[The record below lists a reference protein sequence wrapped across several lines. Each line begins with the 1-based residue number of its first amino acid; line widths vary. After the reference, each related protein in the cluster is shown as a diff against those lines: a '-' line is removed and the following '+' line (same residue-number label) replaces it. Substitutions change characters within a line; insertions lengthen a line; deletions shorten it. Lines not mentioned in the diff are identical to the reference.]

1 MKMKRKVIKYLFL
14 FALPG
19 LFACAAGNADKLMIE
34 IPGKPG
40 VDLAAFE
47 KIVLTHFLVKDD
59 KSTFD
64 INQDFLEY
72 FSFELGQ
79 NLDKEIETRDFVP
92 PNIESF
98 DDAAFWRSRFPK
110 LKKTLLF
117 TGNLSFREESRKAL
131 LQKKGDK
138 FETPF
143 EPESKLAQQRFFAIE
158 VDIALIDT
166 ATGNSV
172 FNRNFKERRTYNN
185 TNQTSRFAYYD
196 LMQVVKDKLLQDLGG
211 KRQNQDRYLI
221 SK

>member
-1 MKMKRKVIKYLFL
+1 MKMKRKAIKYLFL

-19 LFACAAGNADKLMIE
+19 FFACAGGNADKLTIE

-40 VDLAAFE
+40 MDLAAFD
-47 KIVLTHFLVKDD
+47 KIVLTDFMVKDD

-98 DDAAFWRSRFPK
+98 EDAAFWQSRFPE
-110 LKKTLLF
+110 LKKSLLF
-117 TGNLSFREESRKAL
+117 TGSISFREESRKAL
-131 LQKKGDK
+131 IQKKGDK

-143 EPESKLAQQRFFAIE
+143 QPQPKLAQQRFFAIE
-158 VDIALIDT
+158 VDIALIDA
-166 ATGNSV
+166 ATGNAI

-185 TNQTSRFAYYD
+185 PNQTSRFAYYD

-221 SK
+221 TK